1 MRKEDEEEELE
12 ALHLPICQKILSH
25 VGCFGRVIEHVLI
38 IGRDSRNL
46 NRSYFAQRV

>member
-25 VGCFGRVIEHVLI
+25 VGCFGKVIMLFLPAASSGTLHPSSPTFS
-38 IGRDSRNL
+38 DN
-46 NRSYFAQRV
+46 